1 MKTVNC
7 FILTLVIASFFSC
20 SKLLEEDVRSQI
32 TDNHLGTAGGWLE
45 GVNASYSFLRSFYGI
60 DENGATVTV
69 FGTDEFTNGFD
80 GGLKSF
86 NFYDFGLNP
95 RNGVVNSLWN
105 NLYIAINTCNAVI
118 SRAPEVTG
126 LADDLKDIRLA
137 EVRFLRAQY
146 YFLLVQL
153 FGPVHLTLE
162 EVQGVQTAAT
172 RAPVGDI
179 YAAIIADLAFA
190 LERLPAVASDY
201 GRATKP
207 ATEHLLAKVY
217 LTKASTAAQQ
227 PDDYANA
234 ANYASSVIDNYNFGL
249 LDDFADVFEQGE
261 GEKNAEVIWSIQ
273 NSKNFITAGQ
283 TACCDGGNTL
293 HTYFLMKYDDLPGMQ
308 RDIENGRPW
317 ARFRPTRFT
326 LEQLFDRTL
335 DDRYDKSFKRV
346 FYANRPGTY
355 TINGRQVTLNTG
367 DTAVFVSD
375 REWSA
380 AELSRV
386 NYNVFPPSRQNE
398 RVYPTLTKFL
408 DPDRPDPQE
417 MRGSRDFIVFR
428 LAETYLLA
436 AEALVMD
443 NKPEEAVAYVNAVR
457 RRAAKKG
464 NTPDETL
471 ANQLEMEVRADQVD
485 IDFILD
491 ERARELLG
499 EMMRWLDLVRTGK
512 LVERVRMYNPD
523 AANNIQPF
531 HALRPIP
538 QDQIDR
544 TDTEFPQNEGYQ

>member
-1 MKTVNC
+1 MKIIKC
-7 FILTLVIASFFSC
+7 LIFCSLLTSFCSC
-20 SKLLEEDVRSQI
+20 NKLLDEDVRSQI
-32 TDNHLGTAGGWLE
+32 TDNHLSTVGGWLE

-60 DENGATVTV
+60 NENGATVTV

-86 NFYDFGLNP
+86 NFYDFNLNP

-105 NLYIAINTCNAVI
+105 SLYIAINTCNSVI
-118 SRAPEVTG
+118 TRAPDVTG
-126 LADDLKDIRLA
+126 LTDDVKAVRLA

-162 EVQGVQTAAT
+162 EVQGIQTSAS
-172 RAPVGDI
+172 RAPVIDI
-179 YAAIIADLAFA
+179 YAAIIEDLVYA
-190 LERLPAVASDY
+190 LEQLPNVASDY
-201 GRATKP
+201 GRVTKP
-207 ATEHLLAKVY
+207 ATEHLFAKVY
-217 LTKASTAAQQ
+217 LAKAGSSAAEA
-227 PDDYANA
+227 DDYSKA
-234 ANYASSVIDNYNFGL
+234 ANYAKSVIDNYNFAL
-249 LDDFADVFEQGE
+249 LDDFIRVFEQGE
-261 GEKNAEVIWSIQ
+261 GEKNAEVVWSIQ

-326 LEQLFDRTL
+326 LEQLFDREL
-335 DDRYDKSFKRV
+335 DDRYEKSFKRV

-355 TINGRQVTLNTG
+355 TIGGRSVTLNIG
-367 DTAVFVSD
+367 DTAVFVD
-375 REWSA
+375 DEEWTSS
-380 AELSRV
+380 ELSNA
-386 NYNVFPPSRQNE
+386 NYSIYPPSRQNE

-408 DPDRPDPQE
+408 DPDRTDAQE

-428 LAETYLLA
+428 LAETYLIA
-436 AEALVMD
+436 AEALMMD
-443 NKPEEAVAYVNAVR
+443 NRPNEAVGYVNEVR

-464 NTPDETL
+464 STPNETL
-471 ANQLEMEVRADQVD
+471 ANQQHMEITEDQLD

-491 ERARELLG
+491 ERSRELLG
-499 EMMRWLDLVRTGK
+499 EMTRWFDLTRTGK
-512 LVERVRMYNPD
+512 LVERVRKYNPD
-523 AANNIQPF
+523 AADNIQPY

-544 TDTEFPQNEGYQ
+544 ADTEFPQNGGYQ